1 MDIAIIGAG
10 NVGGALAGSLT
21 AAGHSVVIT
30 SSGTKSALKVA
41 LSTGARAAASNT
53 EAVAGA
59 EVVILAVGFPVVQS
73 LAAELGSALDGKVL
87 IDATNAMK
95 PDFSGPLF
103 DAGSAG
109 EAVGAMF
116 PGARVVK
123 AFNTALASRQAI
135 PMVDGVASDGFFAG
149 DDAAAKAT
157 VAELLASVGFRPVD
171 VGPLSFSR
179 YLEALAYLNI
189 AMNLR
194 GGAWQSTF
202 KLVGPV
208 PVSAIAA

>member
-1 MDIAIIGAG
+1 MNIGIIGAG
-10 NVGGALAGSLT
+10 NVGGALARSLT
-21 AAGHSVVIT
+21 AAGHNVVVA
-30 SSGTKSALKVA
+30 SSGAESAQKVA
-41 LSTGARAAASNT
+41 LATGARAAATNT

-73 LAAELGSALDGKVL
+73 LAAELGSGLDGKVL

-95 PDFSGPLF
+95 PDYSGPLF
-103 DAGSAG
+103 DSGSAG
-109 EAVGAMF
+109 EAVQALF

-123 AFNTALASRQAI
+123 AFNTAFASRQAS
-135 PMVDGVASDGFFAG
+135 PVVDGIASDGFIAG

-157 VAELLASVGFRPVD
+157 VAELLTSVGFRPVD

-179 YLEALAYLNI
+179 YLEGLAYLNI
-189 AMNLR
+189 AINMK
-194 GGAWQSTF
+194 GGSWQSAF

-208 PVSAIAA
+208 PASAVAA